1 MFMDKLTS
9 SQSRVA
15 FAKIHIEIQPEA
27 KNQTLRAKNQ
37 TLMADLEQANT
48 NRPDV
53 IAWGNSLVKMHWFHN
68 GYMMLNSKL

>member
-15 FAKIHIEIQPEA
+15 FAKIHIEIQPE
-27 KNQTLRAKNQ
+27 AKNQ